1 MVRNGYKKEQ
11 NKNTQSKQDI
21 EGTILCL
28 IPIRTK

>member
-1 MVRNGYKKEQ
+1 MVRNGIKKQ
-11 NKNTQSKQDI
+11 ANSQSKQDI